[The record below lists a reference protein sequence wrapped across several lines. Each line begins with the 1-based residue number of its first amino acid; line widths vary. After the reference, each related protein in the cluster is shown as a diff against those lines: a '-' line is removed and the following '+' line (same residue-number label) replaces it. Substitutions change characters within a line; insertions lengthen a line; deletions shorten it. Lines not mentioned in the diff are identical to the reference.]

1 MQANQ
6 RGLRIALAALV
17 LQAGLIVL
25 IVGMWVQTRTAA
37 AWPAIWL
44 MVAPTGLWLVTALLF
59 YCRHLQVLEDEEL
72 KELAARGGEAGLFE
86 QEASQRIAANRVRWM
101 ERYLVPAFTLLLAG
115 YHVALGY
122 LMLHWIGAT
131 KTFPS
136 SAPAWAFFS
145 VGAAF
150 GAFLLSRYTVGMS
163 RAPVWQLL
171 RAPGS
176 YLFADTL
183 TLLGLALVLALE
195 YGGIAPAGRV
205 GAYVLGLLL
214 LVVGVELVLN
224 FVLDLYRPRVPG
236 TEQRFSYDSRLLSI
250 LANPA
255 AIGHSIAEALNYQ
268 FGFEVSS
275 SWFYRLLQRA
285 FVPLLLAGGVVVWL
299 LSSVVV
305 VPQGQTYVVLH
316 FGEPVRQP
324 LRPRA
329 WPYLTWPWPIDTARR
344 FETGKI
350 HKIELGVGEE
360 RKDELIDGKRVYL
373 WAKEHGERRELDT
386 YVAVPPRSG
395 TPATRPADTGED
407 ARTGPNVMIIKLV
420 MNVHYRITDPM
431 RYGYDFTD
439 AGKLLESIAWGQM
452 VQYAASA
459 TLDERLPEGAGANR
473 PQGIMSFGRGRAAE
487 DLRGRIAAAVGDVR
501 TAEALGDPELL
512 AAARESP
519 LDLGVEIVRVELIGC
534 HPPKEA
540 AGAFQDVIAAERE
553 RDRLRFEAQT
563 DARKMLAQAAGYP
576 DLAWQLAQAL
586 EFRNDLDSLLKP
598 LAENVPP
605 EEFTRRADEIIRRA
619 RNELERLRKEI
630 HYEQE
635 LGRIP
640 RGPATQPDEGGR
652 TATAPARQ
660 GRSLVE
666 LLQYRQDQHLE
677 LLRGVREQASAERI
691 RRQLGAYRTRVREL
705 FRAIGGRAAV
715 ELEQAAAYRWQRE
728 MAERAVRDTF
738 AIQEDVYR
746 RAPEVY
752 RMGRLLEAMAEGL
765 AGQKKYILAMSKDQ
779 IEVWLN
785 LEEQAQVID
794 VPLEPKK

>member
-25 IVGMWVQTRTAA
+25 AVGMWTQTRTAA

-122 LMLHWIGAT
+122 LMLRWIGAT

-136 SAPAWAFFS
+136 SAPAWTFFS

-163 RAPVWQLL
+163 RAPAWQLL

-205 GAYVLGLLL
+205 GAYVLAVLL

-299 LSSVVV
+299 MSSVVV
-305 VPQGQTYVVLH
+305 VPQGETYVVLR
-316 FGEPVRQP
+316 FGRPVGQLP
-324 LRPRA
+324 PRA

-344 FETGKI
+344 FETGRI

-360 RKDELIDGKRVYL
+360 RKAELIDGERVYL
-373 WAKEHGERRELDT
+373 WAEEHGERRELDT
-386 YVAVPPRSG
+386 YVAVPPRPG
-395 TPATRPADTGED
+395 GAATRPAGGGED
-407 ARTGPNVMIIKLV
+407 ARTRPNVMIIKLV
-420 MNVHYRITDPM
+420 MNVHYRITHPM
-431 RYGYDFTD
+431 KYGYDFTD

-459 TLDERLPEGAGANR
+459 TLDERLPEGAAANR

-501 TAEALGDPELL
+501 TAEELGDPTLL
-512 AAARESP
+512 AAARASR

-534 HPPKEA
+534 HPPQQA
-540 AGAFQDVIAAERE
+540 AEAFQDVIAAERE
-553 RDRLRFEAQT
+553 RDRLRFQAQT
-563 DARKMLAQAAGYP
+563 DARKMLARAAGDS

-586 EFRNDLDSLLKP
+586 EFRNDVDSLLKP
-598 LAENVPP
+598 LSASVPP
-605 EEFTRRADEIIRRA
+605 EEFARQADEIIRRA
-619 RNELERLRKEI
+619 RNEGDRLRKEI
-630 HYEQE
+630 RYEQE

-640 RGPATQPDEGGR
+640 RGPATQPAGGGR
-652 TATAPARQ
+652 AATAPARR

-666 LLQYRQDQHLE
+666 VLEDRQGRHLE
-677 LLRGVREQASAERI
+677 LLRGVRDQTSAERI
-691 RRQLGAYRTRVREL
+691 RRHLAAYQAQVREL
-705 FRAIGGRAAV
+705 FRAIGGQAAV

-752 RMGRLLEAMAEGL
+752 RTGRLLEAMAEGL
-765 AGQKKYILAMSKDQ
+765 SGQRKYILAMDKDQ
-779 IEVWLN
+779 IEVRLN
-785 LEEQAQVID
+785 LEEQGQVIE